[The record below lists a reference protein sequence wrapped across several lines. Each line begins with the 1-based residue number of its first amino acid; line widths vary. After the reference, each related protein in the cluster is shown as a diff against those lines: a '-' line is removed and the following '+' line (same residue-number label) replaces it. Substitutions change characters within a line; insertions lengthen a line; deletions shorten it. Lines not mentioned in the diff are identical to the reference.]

1 MTVGSATP
9 ANLLGNAPY
18 SAVLSANYDL
28 YVRFLR
34 LSVLQAPL
42 RSGESEL
49 PVCELSP
56 TTRLVPSAFHPTRAL
71 RSLRR
76 PRHSFHLL
84 LRHPYF
90 LFAPSRAHSSPP
102 SYPALNTTSRHLFLA
117 SPSAAL
123 RPSSRCVHRRPK
135 TNASGAAPRAAARA
149 SSISAAATRSATSPP
164 LTTQRK
170 VERQHTGLCT
180 HLDTTPS
187 RHGSLQCDCKAVEGS
202 AMPTADGL
210 PTSTPT

>member
-1 MTVGSATP
+1 M
-9 ANLLGNAPY
+9 
-18 SAVLSANYDL
+18 
-28 YVRFLR
+28 R
-34 LSVLQAPL
+34 
-42 RSGESEL
+42 
-49 PVCELSP
+49 ELSP

-84 LRHPYF
+84 LHRPYF

-202 AMPTADGL
+202 ANWRRPMGYQHPQNLVTFVCGPSAGL
-210 PTSTPT
+210 LQYWVTPGE

>member
-1 MTVGSATP
+1 M
-9 ANLLGNAPY
+9 
-18 SAVLSANYDL
+18 
-28 YVRFLR
+28 R
-34 LSVLQAPL
+34 
-42 RSGESEL
+42 
-49 PVCELSP
+49 ELSP

-135 TNASGAAPRAAARA
+135 MNASGAAPRAAARA

-170 VERQHTGLCT
+170 VERQHS
-180 HLDTTPS
+180 S
-187 RHGSLQCDCKAVEGS
+187 RHHSLKDVEGS
-202 AMPTADGL
+202 ANWRRPMSYRHSPLRNA
-210 PTSTPT
+210 TSHTPCTPTRSQRHHCYTVLCSTRPHVPGRT